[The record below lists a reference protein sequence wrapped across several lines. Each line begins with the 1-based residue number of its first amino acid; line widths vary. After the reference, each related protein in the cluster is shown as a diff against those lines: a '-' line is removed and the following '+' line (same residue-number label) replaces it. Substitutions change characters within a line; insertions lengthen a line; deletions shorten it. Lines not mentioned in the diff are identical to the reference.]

1 MKTKIIL
8 VMLVIASIAGVTYA
22 QTTKPKAE
30 IRKSCYVDSNKNK
43 ICDKYEKKSCK
54 IGNGTGTENCT
65 VKTSSDRRRGK

>member
-1 MKTKIIL
+1 MKSKLIL
-8 VMLVIASIAGVTYA
+8 VALVITTIVGVTYA
-22 QTTKPKAE
+22 QTTIPKAE

-54 IGNGTGTENCT
+54 IGNGTGNENCT